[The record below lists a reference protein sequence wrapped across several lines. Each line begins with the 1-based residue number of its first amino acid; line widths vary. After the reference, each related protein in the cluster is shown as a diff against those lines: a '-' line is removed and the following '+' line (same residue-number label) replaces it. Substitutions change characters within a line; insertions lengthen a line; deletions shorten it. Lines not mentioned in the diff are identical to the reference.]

1 MKITPNFFVLEKGKI
16 LLKIKYVYA
25 IIVVSNKNSCLC

>member
-16 LLKIKYVYA
+16 LLKIKYEGNTPCSV
-25 IIVVSNKNSCLC
+25 